1 MIILVGSQKG
11 GCGKSTTSVNIA
23 TILAHRSF
31 DVVIVDA
38 DRQSTTAN
46 WAMDR
51 ATNDTNPT
59 VHCLQKYENIRDT
72 LIDLNHRYE
81 YVIVDAAG
89 RDSRELRTGMV
100 AADILLVPFRPSQ
113 PDLDTLAN
121 LQEIIIQAKDLN
133 PKLKVFGVITM
144 APTNPIVNEANE
156 AREYLKDYPEITL
169 LNSSVKDRKV
179 YRDAM
184 SEGLGVVELNN
195 PKATFEMN
203 SLVGEIING

>member
-23 TILAHRSF
+23 TILAHNKC

-38 DRQSTTAN
+38 DRQCTTAN

-51 ATNDTNPT
+51 QANKSLPV
-59 VHCLQKYENIRDT
+59 VHCVQKYENIRNT
-72 LIDLNHRYE
+72 LIDLNQRYE

-121 LQEIIIQAKDLN
+121 LQDIIIQAKDLN
-133 PKLKVFGVITM
+133 PKLTVLGVITM
-144 APTNPIVNEANE
+144 APTNPIINEANE
-156 AREYLKDYPEITL
+156 AREYLRDYPEITL
-169 LNSSVKDRKV
+169 LESTIKDRKV
-179 YRDAM
+179 YRDSM
-184 SEGLGVVELNN
+184 SNGYGVIELKN
-195 PKATFEMN
+195 PKAISEMN
-203 SLVGEIING
+203 SLVEEIING